1 MKQQRSYY
9 VYIMT
14 NQSRNLYIGVT
25 NNLESRVFDHKE
37 NKIEGFTKRYNINQL
52 VYFGEYN
59 DVTLAIER
67 EKQLKGWTRK
77 KKIYLIEQ
85 TNPNWDD
92 LSEAWYAKVSLSLE
106 RPDPSATPAIQS
118 IAGSAQDDSGDV

>member
-1 MKQQRSYY
+1 
-9 VYIMT
+9 MT